1 MSGSRACS
9 LNSSF
14 SLVVIVSD
22 LAMIGTMLTYLVRVR
37 VRVSLA

>member
-1 MSGSRACS
+1 

-22 LAMIGTMLTYLVRVR
+22 LAMIGTMLTYLARARLRVR
-37 VRVSLA
+37 VRV